1 MCEFISTFNIVGDGG
16 LLLEMY
22 LFTSASYTSRRRWSN
37 LRSSI
42 DNEEGADHSSA
53 ITLLISGVAVD
64 FYFYVLSTLSSRG
77 TSANRQLFFITLV
90 MQHKGLSR
98 TGMELLSSMNLG
110 LSPRSFDPELG
121 IHAALCAARRRSS
134 IVNLYS

>member
-1 MCEFISTFNIVGDGG
+1 MCEFISTFNIVGDSG

-53 ITLLISGVAVD
+53 ITLLISG
-64 FYFYVLSTLSSRG
+64 LSG
-77 TSANRQLFFITLV
+77 CGF
-90 MQHKGLSR
+90 
-98 TGMELLSSMNLG
+98 LL
-110 LSPRSFDPELG
+110 
-121 IHAALCAARRRSS
+121 LCAQHFVIEGNISQQAVVFHHAGDATQRPFKNR
-134 IVNLYS
+134 NGTT